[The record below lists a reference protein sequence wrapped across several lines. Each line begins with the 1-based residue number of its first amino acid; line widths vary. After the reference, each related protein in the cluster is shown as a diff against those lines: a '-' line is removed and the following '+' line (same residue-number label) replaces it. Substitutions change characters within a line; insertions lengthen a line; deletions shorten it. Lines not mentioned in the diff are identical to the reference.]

1 MVAASILPICIHNGK
16 LHFLFGKENPMEQSA
31 KGWSNFGG
39 RKEANESI
47 YKAALREGSEELTGF
62 LGDENKLKQ
71 TIRKNGGYHRISH
84 NQYHIH
90 LFYLPYDPCLV
101 KHYNDNHE
109 FIWNRMEKM
118 NEVQKKLMNETRIF
132 EKIELCWFSIDDME
146 KRKGEFRNFY
156 QEIVDKFIENE
167 KEITQF
173 LKTKNKNTGRRT
185 TAKKKEH

>member
-1 MVAASILPICIHNGK
+1 
-16 LHFLFGKENPMEQSA
+16 
-31 KGWSNFGG
+31 
-39 RKEANESI
+39 
-47 YKAALREGSEELTGF
+47 
-62 LGDENKLKQ
+62 
-71 TIRKNGGYHRISH
+71 
-84 NQYHIH
+84 
-90 LFYLPYDPCLV
+90 
-101 KHYNDNHE
+101 
-109 FIWNRMEKM
+109 MEKM
-118 NEVQKKLMNETRIF
+118 NKVQKKLMNETRIF